1 MTEHWSTP
9 NGCHQDCPACAA
21 AAAKVVAVEY
31 YEHSLTV
38 PNSRVV
44 TVVRD
49 RTLGNH
55 AMYVGNDKQW
65 SSLVINARVLE
76 CVLGSAPF
84 MLRNVSVTLSPD
96 VKFPDT
102 LAECMSLDTDAVK
115 PDAAVRGFPAGV
127 VTVVRD
133 TVSRRIAVYVGGN
146 LLRTDSYLCSYA
158 GEPPMSVTM
167 ETALKVY
174 GEFPKQLCDV
184 KPLAYVVFD
193 HAGETKPAAVETPC
207 EATKTTSREWATAF
221 VEKYKRFPHAIDY
234 ADAGY
239 GTGSQCDCTNG
250 SECVLRDAFNRQH
263 CDRNCYTQQL
273 RDYIVMS
280 STKRDAVK
288 VEERRPTTAEALLA
302 KIRTM
307 MTDVDC
313 DTIRIPLWAEGLLLC
328 GANLGEVRRAFRW
341 QAGSWRPQSIYSL
354 KCVWE
359 TEELVVE

>member
-1 MTEHWSTP
+1 MQTDEITKQLTAFATKY
-9 NGCHQDCPACAA
+9 GYKLKACASPSHWQLTMRNC
-21 AAAKVVAVEY
+21 KFNVHYGRKGFCVVEA
-31 YEHSLTV
+31 HGLC
-38 PNSRVV
+38 NI
-44 TVVRD
+44 
-49 RTLGNH
+49 RT
-55 AMYVGNDKQW
+55 AT
-65 SSLVINARVLE
+65 
-76 CVLGSAPF
+76 
-84 MLRNVSVTLSPD
+84 LRELAGHILAITLQQGGDNQSET
-96 VKFPDT
+96 KAT
-102 LAECMSLDTDAVK
+102 TTET
-115 PDAAVRGFPAGV
+115 DAAVRGFPAGV

-328 GANLGEVRRAFRW
+328 GANLAGHSGGKRA
-341 QAGSWRPQSIYSL
+341 AGDRSRYT
-354 KCVWE
+354 V
-359 TEELVVE
+359 